1 MHNRVL
7 RLSLLHVQNH
17 SARHGFLD
25 GETRHALKSILG
37 IFLDQW
43 KIFKEQERQREEE
56 EGSLFKFKNKTHGS
70 NLTEDEEN
78 RRSVSRA
85 FPSFDGEFKD
95 IMAPQDLNDND
106 ATPQMELEPSPCVP
120 ASDSERFMANMSDF
134 SEIRRIH
141 EEMFCQL
148 PSRQDTALGWKDR
161 CPYDSVDSLYLEAFQ
176 WTYQTAALVNAI
188 IPCKFPLF
196 FVRESVIDLTESVS
210 FVSPFTGNTLS

>member
-17 SARHGFLD
+17 SAQHGFLD
-25 GETRHALKSILG
+25 GQTRRELKSILG

-70 NLTEDEEN
+70 SLNEDEEN
-78 RRSVSRA
+78 KRAVSRA

-106 ATPQMELEPSPCVP
+106 ALPQMEPEPSPCAP
-120 ASDSERFMANMSDF
+120 ASDAERFMANMSDF

-141 EEMFCQL
+141 EEMFCRL
-148 PSRQDTALGWKDR
+148 PSSQDSALGWKDR
-161 CPYDSVDSLYLEAFQ
+161 CPYDSVDSLYREAFQ
-176 WTYQTAALVNAI
+176 WTYQTAAFVNAI

-196 FVRESVIDLTESVS
+196 FVRE
-210 FVSPFTGNTLS
+210 